1 MNVNCSSCIP
11 SFIEEKCRYDTDG
24 HKQQHTDDDQS
35 DDEVDVSRFPFHH
48 GHWYCGSCKKNDE
61 LSNHRNC
68 QNKVSD
74 VGDKEVRSKS
84 NYTPSNFIF
93 KIFVPTTVFSHKQAN
108 IIDCRVCMHGGS

>member
-74 VGDKEVRSKS
+74 EGDKRFGQNLTTHPRILFSK
-84 NYTPSNFIF
+84 YLFRTQ
-93 KIFVPTTVFSHKQAN
+93 FSLISKLT
-108 IIDCRVCMHGGS
+108 